1 MKRTLAALHLLLIS
15 PAVLFLLAV
24 MVQRFPPAQQQPALT
39 AQHIVTWYA
48 KRMWTLWILLLALPL
63 SVLISGC
70 ISLLRDSGGRTHVA
84 RLPKNVLAALYPASA
99 RTSVVVTTV
108 AAAVIVGIVIL
119 HMAAN

>member
-1 MKRTLAALHLLLIS
+1 MKRTLATLHLLLIS

-24 MVQRFPPAQQQPALT
+24 MVQRFPPLQQQPALT

-48 KRMWTLWILLLALPL
+48 NRMWTLWILLLALPL

-70 ISLLRDSGGRTHVA
+70 ISLLRDSGGRTDVA
-84 RLPKNVLAALYPASA
+84 RLPKKVLGALYPASA
-99 RTSVVVTTV
+99 RTSVAVTTV
-108 AAAVIVGIVIL
+108 TAAVIVGIVIL